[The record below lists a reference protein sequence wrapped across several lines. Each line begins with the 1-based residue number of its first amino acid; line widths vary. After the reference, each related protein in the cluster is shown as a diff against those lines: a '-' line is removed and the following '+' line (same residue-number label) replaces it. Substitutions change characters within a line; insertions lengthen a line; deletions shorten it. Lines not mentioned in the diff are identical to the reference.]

1 MEKVHTQIFIKILCI
16 QNNNYRVIVFKVPP
30 TREMVQSLLDL
41 NEKKSFFDILTLL
54 TLLIE
59 TSLLFILPRQT
70 AQYFFLFLFLF
81 WRLAYNV
88 GLGILLKNQSESRN
102 LVRLAKK
109 YKIFDDK
116 SHPKLSKW
124 LKVQLSTKMG
134 SAYNFH
140 VKY

>member
-1 MEKVHTQIFIKILCI
+1 
-16 QNNNYRVIVFKVPP
+16 
-30 TREMVQSLLDL
+30 MVQSLLDL
-41 NEKKSFFDILTLL
+41 HEKKSFFDILTLL

-59 TSLLFILPRQT
+59 ISLLFILPRQT

-134 SAYNFH
+134 PAYNFH
-140 VKY
+140 VKYCLNTIINIITVTFYSRLFRLNTILGCYLGNW